1 MTSHARQINNPAQAR
16 LVCGQALEAVNIGL
30 QRGPVV
36 LTLTRPTRS
45 LDQNRLLWPLLTDWS
60 KQVTHLD
67 GQKYS
72 PDDWKHII
80 TAAFEECVRFAPNL
94 NGTGMIAFGARTSKY
109 SKRKFSQ
116 LIEFIYAEGT
126 ERGVVWSQQSESNY
140 IEVTAK

>member
-1 MTSHARQINNPAQAR
+1 MGAWQRHIYNPAQAR
-16 LVCGQALEAVNIGL
+16 LVMNEALNTVYQGL
-30 QRGPVV
+30 RGGPAV

-45 LDQNRLLWPLLTDWS
+45 LDQNRLMWPLLTDWS

-67 GQKYS
+67 GKKYS

-126 ERGVVWSQQSESNY
+126 ERGVVWSQQSESN
-140 IEVTAK
+140 IAEVRG